1 MVLITAKVPVCPGT
15 MYNPQAN
22 RMALQLKFTFL
33 LLQQISNIDKRRTGI
48 NMLKPAIVFLLF
60 VNIAL
65 HSNAQD
71 RAGASVSATIQSLD
85 NMASITV
92 NKTDYFVI
100 NFLSEPNLMGSRKVS
115 KVGKSAF
122 TRIEVLSFDIGACNC
137 EYAISLPTEAIT
149 GKRKN
154 GEETL
159 IFAGFNIAPP
169 KVISNDQNK
178 RAFIIEANIKTD
190 KLPVGGS
197 YLSSTPLIV
206 TVNFN

>member
-22 RMALQLKFTFL
+22 RKALQLKFTFL

-71 RAGASVSATIQSLD
+71 RASASVSATIESLD
-85 NMASITV
+85 NMASVTV

-100 NFLSEPNLMGSRKVS
+100 NFSLVFLKLICP
-115 KVGKSAF
+115 
-122 TRIEVLSFDIGACNC
+122 VL
-137 EYAISLPTEAIT
+137 LQ
-149 GKRKN
+149 
-154 GEETL
+154 L
-159 IFAGFNIAPP
+159 L
-169 KVISNDQNK
+169 QWQ
-178 RAFIIEANIKTD
+178 
-190 KLPVGGS
+190 LQ
-197 YLSSTPLIV
+197 
-206 TVNFN
+206 